1 MISGKVKKY
10 LWGVLFLAIMKG
22 TVIYMNHKN
31 REKMKASAEGAGE
44 QTSQEQTSQEQ
55 TSQEQ
60 TSQKSNIEI
69 LSNGSINISQ

>member
-55 TSQEQ
+55 TSQ
-60 TSQKSNIEI
+60 KSNIEI

>member
-1 MISGKVKKY
+1 MILGKVKKY

-22 TVIYMNHKN
+22 TVVYMNHKN

-44 QTSQEQTSQEQ
+44 QTSQ
-55 TSQEQ
+55 
-60 TSQKSNIEI
+60 KSNIEI